1 MATYNNFKDLLKK
14 VKGDVQGSLET
25 DVAEMVKDKIIEHVS
40 EDVYQVYT
48 PTTYKRRGFNDG
60 LMDKRNM
67 DVVKY
72 GECGVEIQNNTM
84 DDGKNVAEVVETGIG
99 YDFTGY
105 GYSYEQ
111 PRPFMQ
117 NAKEEIEQ
125 EKLHTKELKQSL
137 KNKGYKV
144 D

>member
-1 MATYNNFKDLLKK
+1 MSNLKEVLNK
-14 VKGDVQGSLET
+14 IKKEVQNSLET
-25 DVAEMVKDKIIEHVS
+25 DVAEMVKDTIIKHVS

-48 PTTYKRRGFNDG
+48 PTMYKRKGFNDG
-60 LMDKRNM
+60 LMDERNM
-67 DVVKY
+67 DIFKY
-72 GECGVEIQNNTM
+72 GECGIEIQNNTM

-111 PRPFMQ
+111 PRKFMS
-117 NAKEEIEQ
+117 NTRDEIERDD
-125 EKLHTKELKQSL
+125 LHKKELKQSL